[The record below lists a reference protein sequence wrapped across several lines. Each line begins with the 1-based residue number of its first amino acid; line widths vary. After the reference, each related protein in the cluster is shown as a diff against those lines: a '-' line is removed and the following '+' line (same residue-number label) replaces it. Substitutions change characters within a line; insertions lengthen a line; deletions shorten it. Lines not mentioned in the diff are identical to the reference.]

1 MCVNFDPG
9 AHVIYASDFAF
20 ETGCD
25 ILCHRHYLDGEDNSS
40 GERFA
45 VQSRIPLVLLATS
58 SRGSSEV
65 VADSSSAALAQTPHL
80 ALVRALEGSA
90 GPR

>member
-9 AHVIYASDFAF
+9 AHVIYASGIAF

-25 ILCHRHYLDGEDNSS
+25 TLCHRHYLDGEDNSS

-45 VQSRIPLVLLATS
+45 V
-58 SRGSSEV
+58 
-65 VADSSSAALAQTPHL
+65 
-80 ALVRALEGSA
+80 
-90 GPR
+90 